1 MKKILTV
8 AAAATLVASTAMAG
22 TAPTEYEAPVDD
34 AFVPVP
40 VAKGS
45 ALSPAASAAGIGV
58 LAIVAIVASSS
69 SD

>member
-22 TAPTEYEAPVDD
+22 TAPTQYEKPVDD

-40 VAKGS
+40 VQGGS
-45 ALSPAASAAGIGV
+45 ANPALLVGLGA
-58 LAIVAIVASSS
+58 LALVAIVASSS
-69 SD
+69 SN